1 MTNLTNL
8 EVTII
13 LCIFRLVLQEKAGK
27 KIPELSRLDFL
38 SFQQTIL
45 PYPGAFPSTLSYLV
59 CRGVPTPPPL
69 FKAPNP

>member
-13 LCIFRLVLQEKAGK
+13 LCILRLVLKEKAGK

-38 SFQQTIL
+38 SFQRTIL
-45 PYPGAFPSTLSYLV
+45 PYQE
-59 CRGVPTPPPL
+59 L
-69 FKAPNP
+69 FQALCHA